1 MGVWGWWVWGWWV
14 WGWFLGF
21 EVPPVWRT
29 GLVNGNRFAPLSLT
43 VWLVRVVDGQDPA
56 QPTQPRFADV
66 GADRWWAGHVERL
79 AQLGTTLGC
88 STEPL
93 EYCPDRPVTR
103 AQMASF
109 LVRAFEIPAAE
120 AAGFEDTS
128 HNYHAADIDALAA
141 ARITL
146 GCDTDPPRFCPQEAT
161 TRAQM
166 ASFLTR
172 AITTR
177 QTGSRL

>member
-1 MGVWGWWVWGWWV
+1 M
-14 WGWFLGF
+14 
-21 EVPPVWRT
+21 
-29 GLVNGNRFAPLSLT
+29 A

-79 AQLGTTLGC
+79 AQLGITLGC

-177 QTGSRL
+177 QTGSGL